1 MANVRLDRHRLD
13 AVLPKRRVA
22 ALKAI
27 EIVDACDLE
36 PDEVFRVVGDALRVR
51 LGEADLDLGV
61 EAEAVDAEMLK
72 R

>member
-22 ALKAI
+22 ASKAI
-27 EIVDACDLE
+27 EIVDARDLE

>member
-13 AVLPKRRVA
+13 AVLPKGRVA
-22 ALKAI
+22 ASKAI
-27 EIVDACDLE
+27 EIVDARDLE
-36 PDEVFRVVGDALRVR
+36 PDEVFRVVSDALRVR

>member
-22 ALKAI
+22 ASKAI
-27 EIVDACDLE
+27 EVVDARDLE
-36 PDEVFRVVGDALRVR
+36 PDEVFRVVGDVLRVR

>member
-22 ALKAI
+22 ASKAI
-27 EIVDACDLE
+27 EVVDARDLE

>member
-22 ALKAI
+22 ASKAI
-27 EIVDACDLE
+27 EIVDARDLE
-36 PDEVFRVVGDALRVR
+36 PDEVFRVVSDALRVR